1 MESELRILIGKYGM
15 RAVHEGLMKEM
26 RDTFQYLQDVF
37 AIKNEIVHPM
47 HNSVPTVEVVN
58 DVIPEGVHTDSFKV
72 EEDSLIEEETVTE
85 MPSDPTIKQVVIAN
99 PKVAKAP
106 VAKPKSPTDVK
117 QLDKIEVEKK
127 RQELLAKGIQPESV
141 LTKENLQKWLAEG
154 KSYMKIAK
162 ETGVKDTQV
171 GAMAK
176 SFGLAS
182 SVSKYIAIKKAAKNG
197 V

>member
-1 MESELRILIGKYGM
+1 MESELRSLIGKYGM

-37 AIKNEIVHPM
+37 IVKNEIVHPP
-47 HNSVPTVEVVN
+47 HQHVVPTVEVVN
-58 DVIPEGVHTDSFKV
+58 DVIPEGIHED
-72 EEDSLIEEETVTE
+72 DSLVGDEVVPE
-85 MPSDPTIKQVVIAN
+85 MPVDPTVKQVVITS
-99 PKVAKAP
+99 PKVTKL
-106 VAKPKSPTDVK
+106 VAKPASPTDVK

-127 RQELLAKGIQPESV
+127 RQELLAKGIQPES
-141 LTKENLQKWLAEG
+141 LMTEANLKQWLAEG

-171 GAMAK
+171 SALAK
-176 SFGLAS
+176 SYGLQS
-182 SVSKYIAIKKAAKNG
+182 SMSKYIAIKRAVKKG